1 MQPHEKTCGFFLV
14 KMTKKWYYGLSNT
27 EDFGKK
33 LSISRFRDHKLYQ
46 GLIMRRKKVTSEKS
60 ISEIISISF
69 NRILIWVVF
78 AITFISVLVLA
89 TGQYSACSRDFDTAV
104 GLASDRVYWAL
115 RSYKNIVGNMGAIPL
130 LSDPNVSTEEKEKLL
145 ANICE
150 RYGLV
155 RSKVIN
161 TDGFSDMDSEPIY
174 RGDREYFKQAM
185 EGKCYIQEP
194 VTSRTDGQIAIIG
207 AAPLWKAG
215 VIGGEIAGVVFIS
228 INPILLHDII
238 EGVGISENTFVYIID
253 SYGSTVSANDMNLVY
268 QKNNNIKNSKTDKA
282 YTSIARVDERMIKGE
297 TGSESIYM
305 DGGFYYLSYTPI
317 RETPGWS
324 ICIGSA
330 YKDYIDTPILLM
342 ILMAECL
349 LISIFVVKLRAKKI
363 ADEVAEPVKRM
374 TESIKKAAE
383 SGKELADYEA
393 GSEVDNPIEMRII
406 SEAMDSILD
415 RLDLATA
422 DSREFLD
429 SAVITDLVSMDMLR
443 YIHGYYK
450 EAFGVNVI
458 VADSKGTVLVG
469 KTNHGLVDA
478 NALREDESACFIML
492 NDRVI
497 GSTIFKIPEECILN
511 KESAQ
516 QHAIYVSKI
525 LEIVA
530 IGNFRRSLQNRK
542 NLKAAKKELERIS
555 EYHGKIS
562 EEARKLA
569 TECEKARKNDDTEE
583 LRELTARFSAFCYD
597 LISETD
603 DLTNYNDRNDIT
615 LQIRE
620 RIYQT
625 ENLIS
630 ELKNDLERKHPS
642 LAGKTD
648 VRMVSGMPDRLF
660 GDPHRVR
667 RLCENL
673 LVAISDENSDKE
685 ASIFFESRK
694 SSYAASL
701 MIGIHGNRRLEGKE
715 TDRLKQ
721 LLEADNDSAVVD
733 GINASDLKLLSIKR
747 VVRRMNGTIT
757 VNKGGEGETWCMV
770 EIPQLEVNSYDQ

>member
-1 MQPHEKTCGFFLV
+1 MI
-14 KMTKKWYYGLSNT
+14 KM
-27 EDFGKK
+27 
-33 LSISRFRDHKLYQ
+33 YQ
-46 GLIMRRKKVTSEKS
+46 GLNMSRKKVTSEKS
-60 ISEIISISF
+60 ISEIISVSF
-69 NRILIWVVF
+69 NKILVWVVT

-89 TGQYSACSRDFDTAV
+89 TGQYSACTRDFDVAV

-115 RSYKNIVGNMGAIPL
+115 RSYKNIVSNIGAIPL
-130 LSDPNVSTEEKEKLL
+130 LSDPNTPIEEKEKLL

-161 TDGFSDMDSEPIY
+161 LDGYSDMDDEPIY

-185 EGKCYIQEP
+185 EGKSYIQEP

-207 AAPLWKAG
+207 AAPLWKKG
-215 VIGGEIAGVVFIS
+215 IINGEIAGVVFIS
-228 INPILLHDII
+228 INPIFLHDII

-253 SYGSTVSANDMNLVY
+253 SFGSTVSANDMDLVY
-268 QKNNNIKNSKTDKA
+268 NKNNNIKNSKADRA
-282 YTSIARVDERMIKGE
+282 YESIARVDEKMIKGQ
-297 TGSESIYM
+297 TGSESIYK

-330 YKDYIDTPILLM
+330 YRDYVDTPVLLM

-383 SGKELADYEA
+383 SGKDLAEYES
-393 GSEVDNPIEMRII
+393 GVEGDNPIEMRMI

-415 RLDLATA
+415 RLDIVTT
-422 DSREFLD
+422 DTREFLD
-429 SAVITDLVSMDMLR
+429 SAVITDLVSMEMLK

-516 QHAIYVSKI
+516 QHAVYVSKI

-530 IGNFRRSLQNRK
+530 IGNFRRSLQNRNKLK
-542 NLKAAKKELERIS
+542 NAKKELEKIS
-555 EYHGKIS
+555 EYHNKVS
-562 EEARKLA
+562 EEARRLA
-569 TECEKARKNDDTEE
+569 SECEKVRRSDDTEE

-603 DLTNYNDRNDIT
+603 DFTNYNDRNDIT
-615 LQIRE
+615 LQIKE
-620 RIYQT
+620 RVYQT
-625 ENLIS
+625 EKLVAN
-630 ELKNDLERKHPS
+630 LKNDLERKHPA
-642 LAGKTD
+642 LAQKTE
-648 VRMVSGMPDRLF
+648 VKMVSGIPDRLF

-673 LVAISDENSDKE
+673 LVAVSDEKSERE
-685 ASIFFESRK
+685 ASIFFESRRN
-694 SSYAASL
+694 SYAASL
-701 MIGIHGNRRLEGKE
+701 MIGIHGNRELSNKE
-715 TDRLKQ
+715 VERLKQ
-721 LLEADNDSAVVD
+721 LLESDNGSTVVE
-733 GINASDLKLLSIKR
+733 GINASDLKLLSIER
-747 VVRRMNGTIT
+747 IVGRMNGTIT
-757 VNKGGEGETWCMV
+757 VSKGGEGETWCMV
-770 EIPQLEVNSYDQ
+770 EIPQLEVNSDDQ